1 MNEERVGENTMSE
14 HRPSDATAIRPS
26 FFAKAG
32 HPSCSRWGKTEL
44 EVIALAY
51 VQALANNGDKWD
63 RLTREQTY
71 GLLTDEQKCSA
82 GSLLTHDYYQRWFD
96 MVADQITDAD
106 GAFGV
111 GGFWPKKPR

>member
-1 MNEERVGENTMSE
+1 MSTE
-14 HRPSDATAIRPS
+14 SLTSDAIAIRPS

-32 HPSCSRWGKTEL
+32 HPSCSRWGKTEI

-63 RLTREQTY
+63 RLTRQQVLD
-71 GLLTDEQKCSA
+71 LLTKDQAMRA

-111 GGFWPKKPR
+111 GGFWPRKPK